1 MKAKIFVFALSILL
15 ATLTISCGKNEDV
28 ASPSLSCADLD
39 KVKDPVQREE
49 LLKKCPRGA
58 PGGFKPSEKREW

>member
-1 MKAKIFVFALSILL
+1 MKLKQIFPLALAALIAVLVVG
-15 ATLTISCGKNEDV
+15 CGKSEDV
-28 ASPSLSCADLD
+28 TSPSCADLD
-39 KVKDPVQREE
+39 KVKDPAQREE